1 MTNEQ
6 FNALVAQDAQRL
18 IAQGV
23 VLWERD
29 EELREKLTYDYG
41 AIDSAGKFYE
51 CPEQEETE
59 EWSEFDE

>member
-41 AIDSAGKFYE
+41 TVDSAGIFHAFE
-51 CPEQEETE
+51 DNE
-59 EWSEFDE
+59 EWSEFDD

>member
-41 AIDSAGKFYE
+41 AVDSAGIYHQF
-51 CPEQEETE
+51 EETE
-59 EWSEFDE
+59 EWSEFDD